1 MKITKLLFAV
11 IIAPLCGMVV
21 ACGNSKN
28 AEIPTTID
36 SPTDTVVE
44 TTVEVVETTSTNDD
58 GSYTVSSGYS
68 TDPNYRPTVSDDGD
82 YHTID
87 GKRRQIQYQGSQ
99 EQQRDLDMIDEY
111 MRTHPEY

>member
-1 MKITKLLFAV
+1 MGLSSCGGNNRETDNSVSSNEPPEDITV
-11 IIAPLCGMVV
+11 
-21 ACGNSKN
+21 
-28 AEIPTTID
+28 
-36 SPTDTVVE
+36 
-44 TTVEVVETTSTNDD
+44 VEVVEGVESSSSNSDE
-58 GSYTVSSGYS
+58 SYTVSSGYS

-111 MRTHPEY
+111 MRTHPED